1 MKPAQTQLKVLK
13 GYQASA
19 PAVSKGLPRTCR
31 AAPRQR
37 AQGLQ
42 QQNPRFR
49 SEGRDRPPNPTA
61 PSCARGEPRRA
72 SRTGPAIPESDSGQP
87 RAPSRAP
94 RAAQLGKDPAGP
106 PPRSGGRRGP
116 HGPGPAPGRRLWGGN
131 AAASGAQRREGRAPR
146 APPGCF
152 PAPPPPARGRV
163 TSQGPEEPHRR
174 QQHVAEHGADHSAR
188 RSAARPDLLRRPG
201 PSKATRRPGPASATG

>member
-94 RAAQLGKDPAGP
+94 RTAQLGKDPAGP

-116 HGPGPAPGRRLWGGN
+116 HGPARPQGG
-131 AAASGAQRREGRAPR
+131 ACGEATPPRPERSGGKAGPR
-146 APPGCF
+146 APP
-152 PAPPPPARGRV
+152 PAA
-163 TSQGPEEPHRR
+163 S
-174 QQHVAEHGADHSAR
+174 
-188 RSAARPDLLRRPG
+188 RPRRRPPG
-201 PSKATRRPGPASATG
+201 AGLPRRALRSRTAGSST

>member
-87 RAPSRAP
+87 RAPLPCAQGGAAGEGPGRASPEERRPP
-94 RAAQLGKDPAGP
+94 RPPRPGPARPQGGACGEATP
-106 PPRSGGRRGP
+106 PRPERSGGKAG
-116 HGPGPAPGRRLWGGN
+116 
-131 AAASGAQRREGRAPR
+131 PR
-146 APPGCF
+146 APP
-152 PAPPPPARGRV
+152 PAA
-163 TSQGPEEPHRR
+163 S
-174 QQHVAEHGADHSAR
+174 
-188 RSAARPDLLRRPG
+188 RPRRRPPG
-201 PSKATRRPGPASATG
+201 AGLPRRALRSRTAGSST

>member
-1 MKPAQTQLKVLK
+1 VKPAQTQLKVLK

-116 HGPGPAPGRRLWGGN
+116 HGPARPGPRAAPVGR
-131 AAASGAQRREGRAPR
+131 QRR
-146 APPGCF
+146 
-152 PAPPPPARGRV
+152 RV
-163 TSQGPEEPHRR
+163 
-174 QQHVAEHGADHSAR
+174 
-188 RSAARPDLLRRPG
+188 RSAAEG
-201 PSKATRRPGPASATG
+201 RPGPARPPRLLPGPAAARPGPGYLAGP

>member
-87 RAPSRAP
+87 RAPLPRAQGGAAGEGPGRASPEERRPPRPPRPRPGP
-94 RAAQLGKDPAGP
+94 RAAPV
-106 PPRSGGRRGP
+106 GR
-116 HGPGPAPGRRLWGGN
+116 
-131 AAASGAQRREGRAPR
+131 QRR
-146 APPGCF
+146 
-152 PAPPPPARGRV
+152 RV
-163 TSQGPEEPHRR
+163 
-174 QQHVAEHGADHSAR
+174 
-188 RSAARPDLLRRPG
+188 RSAAEG
-201 PSKATRRPGPASATG
+201 RPGPARPPRLLPGPAAARPGPGYLAGP

>member
-87 RAPSRAP
+87 RAPLP
-94 RAAQLGKDPAGP
+94 RAQGGAAGEGP
-106 PPRSGGRRGP
+106 GRASPEERRPPRPPR
-116 HGPGPAPGRRLWGGN
+116 PGPAPGRRLWGGN

-188 RSAARPDLLRRPG
+188 RSAARPDLLCRPG